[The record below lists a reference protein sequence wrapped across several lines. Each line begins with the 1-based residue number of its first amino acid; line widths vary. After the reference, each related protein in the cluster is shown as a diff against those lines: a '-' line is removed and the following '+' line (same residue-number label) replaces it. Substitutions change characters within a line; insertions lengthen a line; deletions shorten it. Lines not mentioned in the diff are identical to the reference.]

1 LTGIKVPIEDGTKK
15 VIEHES
21 EDQLIQ
27 SFTDNIVSSDGK
39 KNGKVKG
46 KGPINNAIAIH
57 VFEYLES
64 YNIATHFV
72 NKINDRDMQVK
83 KTELY
88 PIVVKVH
95 NVVTPA
101 LKKRYAKDKSEEIK
115 APLIEFYHG
124 KDRLF
129 DPVNNN
135 FTDQALELAEEDE
148 LRVMTREGYKINA
161 LVKPFFKRRNVDLAD
176 ITLQFGKYRGR
187 LMLSSEITPDSC
199 RLLDSDSGDPL
210 SSERFDKDM
219 GNISESYRN
228 LHNRILGEE

>member
-1 LTGIKVPIEDGTKK
+1 MTGKKIPIEDGTKK
-15 VIEHES
+15 IMEHES

-27 SFTDNIVSSDGK
+27 SFTDNIVSLDGK

-64 YNIATHFV
+64 YNISTHFV

-88 PIVVKVH
+88 PIVIKVH

-101 LKKRYAKDKSEEIK
+101 LKKRYKKEKGEEIE
-115 APLIEFYHG
+115 AQLIEFYYG

-129 DPVNNN
+129 DPVSKN
-135 FTDQALELAEEDE
+135 FSDQAFELAGEDE

-161 LVKPFFKRRNVDLAD
+161 LVKPFFKRRNIDLAD

-187 LMLSSEITPDSC
+187 VMLSSEITPDSC
-199 RLLDSDSGDPL
+199 RLLDSSSGDPL

-219 GNISESYRN
+219 GNISESYRKV
-228 LHNRILGEE
+228 HNRLLGDE